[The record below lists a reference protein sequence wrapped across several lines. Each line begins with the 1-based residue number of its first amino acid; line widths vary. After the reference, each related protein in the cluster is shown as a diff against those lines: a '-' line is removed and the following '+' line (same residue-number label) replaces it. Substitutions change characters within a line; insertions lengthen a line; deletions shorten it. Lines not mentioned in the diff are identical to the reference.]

1 MKLNRSALALLP
13 LTAALAACNPTPIPA
28 APDPMAPFTGQTLGW
43 AACDATILGSDN
55 AALFSELGSRLQCA
69 DMTVPQNW
77 SKPDAGSLSVS
88 LIRVTASD
96 SKQRQGA
103 IFFNP
108 GGPGGDG
115 LTFAPFNAYFWA
127 NGDTS
132 TTGGANLK
140 KMTEQ
145 YDLIGFSPRGVGASS
160 RLYCGSN
167 ELIDPI
173 NPPAADRSDANVN
186 RMIRAGKLT
195 ALACQKNPLTPFI
208 NTDATARDLNLARQL
223 LGDQKLNYIGYSY
236 GTWLGSW
243 YAKLFPEHTGRMLLD
258 GNTSFNAP
266 FEETFG
272 YQPMAFER
280 DFRDA
285 VAPYLA
291 RQNAYFGL
299 GATGTDVYA
308 TQNGLEENLRFIT
321 SRYIAQ
327 FMYGRDNLPL
337 IGVVLKP
344 AAVLSG
350 LIKAKPAATTDE
362 LGTLALKQTY
372 FPDAETNDLAKQLAL
387 LFLQIR
393 EDVRNPAPTPVELDA
408 SSSVFTAVTCND
420 TAWTTDLAAARAR
433 DDQEARAYPLL
444 GGDSIAN
451 ACRQWKGGPSVKQP
465 AIPANTPPILML
477 QNELDP
483 ATAQEGALKALNS
496 TPSAKMIFIDD
507 EPQHAAFPY
516 GTDCVDGPITTY
528 FLNGTLPGEKLS
540 RCAALPLP
548 GENAVVPVKTQGV
561 SPMTRTRAND
571 TVAKTLKVQNG
582 ALCVATR
589 TLSVQSLREQRVS
602 YARDE
607 ARRIIERDAQRI
619 FTAQG
624 AYGLQVKPLTMN
636 RCQ

>member
-13 LTAALAACNPTPIPA
+13 LTATLAACNPTPTPA

-55 AALFSELGSRLQCA
+55 ADLFSELGSRLQCA

-77 SKPDAGSLSVS
+77 AKPDAGTLSVS

-115 LTFAPFNAYFWA
+115 LSFAPFNAYFWA

-132 TTGGANLK
+132 TTRGANLK

-173 NPPAADRSDANVN
+173 NPPAADRSAANVN

-243 YAKLFPEHTGRMLLD
+243 YAKTFPEHTGRMLLD
-258 GNTSFNAP
+258 GNMSWN
-266 FEETFG
+266 ETMQDAFG
-272 YQPMAFER
+272 LQPAAFER
-280 DFRDA
+280 DFRDSA
-285 VAPYLA
+285 APYLA

-299 GATGTDVYA
+299 GATGTDVYT
-308 TQNGLEENLRFIT
+308 TQNELEENLRFIT
-321 SRYIAQ
+321 SRYIVQ
-327 FMYGRDNLPL
+327 FMYGRDSLPL

-344 AAVLSG
+344 AAVLSS
-350 LIKAKPAATTDE
+350 LIKAKPAATTNE

-393 EDVRNPAPTPVELDA
+393 EDLRNPAPTPVELDT
-408 SSSVFTAVTCND
+408 SSSVFRAVTCND
-420 TAWTTDLAAARAR
+420 TAWKSNLSAARAL
-433 DDQEARAYPLL
+433 DDREARDYPLI
-444 GGDSIAN
+444 GGASVSN
-451 ACRQWKGGPSVKQP
+451 PCLQWKGGPSVQQP
-465 AIPANTPPILML
+465 KLPANMPPVLML

-483 ATAQEGALKALNS
+483 ATPQEGALRALNS
-496 TPSAKMIFIDD
+496 TPSARMIFIDD
-507 EPQHAAFPY
+507 EPQHVAFPY
-516 GTDCVDGPITTY
+516 DTDCVDTPITEY
-528 FLNGTLPGEKLS
+528 FLTGKMPSDKLTN
-540 RCAALPLP
+540 CAALPLP

-561 SPMTRTRAND
+561 IPMARKRAND
-571 TVAKTLKVQNG
+571 TVAKNLKVQNG
-582 ALCVATR
+582 ALCVATP
-589 TLSVQSLREQRVS
+589 TLSAQSLREQRVS

-624 AYGLQVKPLTMN
+624 AYGLQIKPLIMN